1 MDAILLFV
9 KKQQKKSNNP
19 LSGTR
24 GRTRTDKPFGG
35 GFWIPCVYQFRHSGL
50 EYAFTIFKIAYD
62 LSKHYPKVNLPIELK
77 HPKPYFSN

>member
-35 GFWIPCVYQFRHSGL
+35 GF
-50 EYAFTIFKIAYD
+50 
-62 LSKHYPKVNLPIELK
+62 
-77 HPKPYFSN
+77 